1 MTRDNLQALY
11 YLLYRQTTT
20 NTDLS
25 AANFLIL
32 LNLAYQN
39 TVADAYPTV
48 IDGSA
53 TVTVPYTTMVTRTSA
68 TSLVLTSVTGFV
80 AGQEICVNDGSYY
93 NYATIQSVT
102 VGTNTL
108 TLVSPGILHVFVSG
122 AIVTPVALAVSASRC
137 ISNVNYHIYTV
148 SANTSSEVLA
158 VSPDDMVR
166 LGSTQ
171 TVSGTPS
178 KYAILT
184 NTQMKL
190 YPVPSAA
197 GYLEIRYKNKT
208 EYTLAE
214 TTSEPIVD
222 EDLQI
227 AMVYWCLM
235 HSFIRNREWDDAK
248 AMNQI
253 YWSVI
258 NRTRAEESELKA
270 NWTNIDFKRSSLSE

>member
-1 MTRDNLQALY
+1 MQRSDLQTLF
-11 YLLYRQTTT
+11 YLLYRQATT

-25 AANFLIL
+25 TSNFVIL

-39 TVADAYPTV
+39 VVADAYPNV

-53 TVTVPYTTMVTRTSA
+53 TVTVPYTTMTTRTSA
-68 TSLVLTSVTGFV
+68 TSLILTSVTSFV

-93 NYATIQSVT
+93 NYATIQSIDVPT
-102 VGTNTL
+102 KTL
-108 TLVSPGILHVFVSG
+108 TLVAPGILHVFVSG

-137 ISNVNYHIYTV
+137 ISNVNYHIYTASV
-148 SANTSSEVLA
+148 NTSSEVLP

-166 LGSTQ
+166 LGATQ

-178 KYAILT
+178 KYAVLSNI
-184 NTQMKL
+184 QMKL

-208 EYTLAE
+208 EYSLAE
-214 TTSEPIVD
+214 TTSEPIID

-253 YWSVI
+253 YWSII

-270 NWTNIDFKRSSLSE
+270 NWTNVDFKRSSLSE